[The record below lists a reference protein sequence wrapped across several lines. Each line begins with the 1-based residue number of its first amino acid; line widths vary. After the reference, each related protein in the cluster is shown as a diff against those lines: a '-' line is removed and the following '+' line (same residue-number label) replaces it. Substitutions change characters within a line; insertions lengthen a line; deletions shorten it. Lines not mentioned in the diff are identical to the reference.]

1 MEQHKIQDYTVS
13 GKKPQGENLDMTES
27 IKLFWEQVGK
37 KKSYWI
43 PVLFFVIASYGYSVF
58 SRTIGI
64 DDMASDL
71 YVGSGHEMI
80 SAGRWG
86 MNVLTALAAIPR
98 PSPASDRL
106 LATAVLLLSG
116 FMLSALFFH
125 IHHLPGEKQ
134 FIPKYTVLSCFL
146 ITYPIVGEIWEYT
159 GANYMSTG
167 GMLISIVSC
176 IYIETRGPVRIKDL
190 LLVGALMTLPMSSYE
205 SGVLFYI
212 TLVCSVLFYKYC
224 IRQDQMKRS
233 LYWKSALQYVIPL
246 IVALLLRLAIASL
259 LRLSMGVAKGQTG
272 ETEITWGKGPISD
285 VFRKLIIDTFL
296 NYIVNGLVYLP
307 ITIFVIAEIFLIIFS
322 IVLTIK
328 NRNGMSLL
336 GGLILCVSVFT
347 LTFIQGR
354 FMQYRTAIP
363 LSALTSFA
371 AFSFMELFEGK
382 KKNAILIVNCL
393 ACYMLWVQSAYLNS
407 ELALNNQRSEN
418 EMRSMSILA
427 QEILSTNPE
436 KPVIFIGK
444 HNSGEY
450 FKHAKKE
457 YSDTMA
463 GVFYQ
468 KVIDAFKDRYGDYYY
483 TFFHLTEFPDSN
495 VNSSIN
501 YSVTVQGMMH
511 DYLAYLGYDIEV
523 IDREREPEL
532 LNKAYE
538 IARATGM
545 KPYEVQEADDFII
558 ASLLFW

>member
-1 MEQHKIQDYTVS
+1 MQKAKAKELVS
-13 GKKPQGENLDMTES
+13 AASARMQSRFMHGEYN
-27 IKLFWEQVGK
+27 
-37 KKSYWI
+37 
-43 PVLFFVIASYGYSVF
+43 P
-58 SRTIGI
+58 
-64 DDMASDL
+64 
-71 YVGSGHEMI
+71 
-80 SAGRWG
+80 
-86 MNVLTALAAIPR
+86 
-98 PSPASDRL
+98 
-106 LATAVLLLSG
+106 
-116 FMLSALFFH
+116 
-125 IHHLPGEKQ
+125 
-134 FIPKYTVLSCFL
+134 
-146 ITYPIVGEIWEYT
+146 
-159 GANYMSTG
+159 
-167 GMLISIVSC
+167 
-176 IYIETRGPVRIKDL
+176 
-190 LLVGALMTLPMSSYE
+190 TL
-205 SGVLFYI
+205 
-212 TLVCSVLFYKYC
+212 
-224 IRQDQMKRS
+224 
-233 LYWKSALQYVIPL
+233 
-246 IVALLLRLAIASL
+246 
-259 LRLSMGVAKGQTG
+259 
-272 ETEITWGKGPISD
+272 
-285 VFRKLIIDTFL
+285 
-296 NYIVNGLVYLP
+296 
-307 ITIFVIAEIFLIIFS
+307 
-322 IVLTIK
+322 
-328 NRNGMSLL
+328 
-336 GGLILCVSVFT
+336 LILASSKRT
-347 LTFIQGR
+347 EQSYMETFI
-354 FMQYRTAIP
+354 
-363 LSALTSFA
+363 
-371 AFSFMELFEGK
+371 EGK
-382 KKNAILIVNCL
+382 KKNAIVIINCL

-501 YSVTVQGMMH
+501 YSVTVEGMMH

>member
-1 MEQHKIQDYTVS
+1 
-13 GKKPQGENLDMTES
+13 
-27 IKLFWEQVGK
+27 
-37 KKSYWI
+37 
-43 PVLFFVIASYGYSVF
+43 
-58 SRTIGI
+58 
-64 DDMASDL
+64 
-71 YVGSGHEMI
+71 
-80 SAGRWG
+80 
-86 MNVLTALAAIPR
+86 
-98 PSPASDRL
+98 
-106 LATAVLLLSG
+106 
-116 FMLSALFFH
+116 
-125 IHHLPGEKQ
+125 
-134 FIPKYTVLSCFL
+134 
-146 ITYPIVGEIWEYT
+146 
-159 GANYMSTG
+159 MSTG

-176 IYIETRGPVRIKDL
+176 IYIETREPVRIKDL

-328 NRNGMSLL
+328 NRNGMSLF

-382 KKNAILIVNCL
+382 KKNAIVIINCL

-463 GVFYQ
+463 GVF
-468 KVIDAFKDRYGDYYY
+468 
-483 TFFHLTEFPDSN
+483 
-495 VNSSIN
+495 
-501 YSVTVQGMMH
+501 
-511 DYLAYLGYDIEV
+511 
-523 IDREREPEL
+523 
-532 LNKAYE
+532 
-538 IARATGM
+538 
-545 KPYEVQEADDFII
+545 
-558 ASLLFW
+558 

>member
-1 MEQHKIQDYTVS
+1 
-13 GKKPQGENLDMTES
+13 
-27 IKLFWEQVGK
+27 
-37 KKSYWI
+37 
-43 PVLFFVIASYGYSVF
+43 
-58 SRTIGI
+58 
-64 DDMASDL
+64 
-71 YVGSGHEMI
+71 
-80 SAGRWG
+80 
-86 MNVLTALAAIPR
+86 
-98 PSPASDRL
+98 
-106 LATAVLLLSG
+106 
-116 FMLSALFFH
+116 
-125 IHHLPGEKQ
+125 
-134 FIPKYTVLSCFL
+134 
-146 ITYPIVGEIWEYT
+146 
-159 GANYMSTG
+159 
-167 GMLISIVSC
+167 
-176 IYIETRGPVRIKDL
+176 
-190 LLVGALMTLPMSSYE
+190 
-205 SGVLFYI
+205 
-212 TLVCSVLFYKYC
+212 
-224 IRQDQMKRS
+224 
-233 LYWKSALQYVIPL
+233 
-246 IVALLLRLAIASL
+246 
-259 LRLSMGVAKGQTG
+259 
-272 ETEITWGKGPISD
+272 
-285 VFRKLIIDTFL
+285 
-296 NYIVNGLVYLP
+296 
-307 ITIFVIAEIFLIIFS
+307 
-322 IVLTIK
+322 
-328 NRNGMSLL
+328 MSLF

-371 AFSFMELFEGK
+371 AFSFMELLEGK
-382 KKNAILIVNCL
+382 KKNAIVIINCL

-501 YSVTVQGMMH
+501 YSVTVEGMMH